1 MNLFSVQELNDEGE
15 VINYEAISD
24 WMRRDVL
31 ARNYLVATIEPQQQR
46 TLINCR
52 TAFEMWT
59 RLSAQHLQNA
69 AENQHVLQH
78 RFYEYQYQP
87 NHDVMSHI
95 TEIETLASQLSDVG
109 APMTDIQ
116 IMTKIICTL
125 PPSYR
130 NFATIWDSV
139 PVNERTMSLLTSRLL
154 KEESNTLRWSRGQ
167 QDAADTSFFA
177 QNYPNTYAP
186 SPRESRGG
194 RASRGRGDRGRG
206 GHHRNGS
213 ARYRPYVKCTYCD
226 KDWHTHEECRKRKRD
241 DLAKSNA
248 TGAAVTDFL
257 PMNRMSL
264 KQMSDRPN
272 QDTSE
277 ANQDHSFISNS
288 TCFIARRSQ
297 DWFAD
302 SGATQHM
309 SDQREFFKEF
319 TAVKPNT
326 WFVKGIGGAQLQVHG
341 QGSIEFTALVDG
353 TKRTIKIETVLFVPD
368 LGVNLLSIAA
378 VTEVGVSVHFI
389 ESNVSFNQNDT
400 VVMVGERIGRT
411 LYHLAITVDPPCDW
425 ACFTTPAPPSIDV
438 WHQRLAHTSTKKIR
452 KMASLQMVNG
462 LILPIEDVSR
472 IHPCTGCMSGKMER
486 SKFKSGRTRAIQV
499 GQLIHSDVC
508 GPMHVATPRGSRY
521 FVLFSDDFSGYRS
534 VYFLKQKSEVA
545 DSFREY
551 VNHLRTE
558 TGQMVHTLRADN
570 GGEFIGH
577 HFKEWLSNHGIKLE
591 TSAPH
596 TPEQNGVSERANR
609 TIMEAARSLIHAK
622 NVPLELWGEA
632 IACAV
637 YTLNRVSTK
646 TTPNTPYQNWF
657 GTKPDVSNLR
667 IFGSTAY
674 IHVPKAERRK
684 LDSKSVTCHFV
695 GYCAT
700 QKAYRFWDPITRKIR
715 ISRDVIFNE
724 QAFDTSRQDPTSDID
739 FSARRLLLG
748 PLASTPKEALPE
760 NVVDTMP
767 SPPHNENT
775 LSDPILLPESPT
787 IDPFPPTP
795 IVDYPP
801 SISPAPEANPPS
813 PNIHLQDDVNTN
825 APNNHVRHSKYPLRI
840 REPKS

>member
-1 MNLFSVQELNDEGE
+1 
-15 VINYEAISD
+15 
-24 WMRRDVL
+24 
-31 ARNYLVATIEPQQQR
+31 
-46 TLINCR
+46 
-52 TAFEMWT
+52 
-59 RLSAQHLQNA
+59 
-69 AENQHVLQH
+69 
-78 RFYEYQYQP
+78 
-87 NHDVMSHI
+87 MSHI

-213 ARYRPYVKCTYCD
+213 ARYRPYVKCTYCN

-319 TAVKPNT
+319 TAVEPNT

-353 TKRTIKIETVLFVPD
+353 TKRTIKIETVLFVPN

-452 KMASLQMVNG
+452 KMASL
-462 LILPIEDVSR
+462 
-472 IHPCTGCMSGKMER
+472 KM
-486 SKFKSGRTRAIQV
+486 
-499 GQLIHSDVC
+499 
-508 GPMHVATPRGSRY
+508 
-521 FVLFSDDFSGYRS
+521 
-534 VYFLKQKSEVA
+534 KSEVA
-545 DSFREY
+545 DSFRE
-551 VNHLRTE
+551 
-558 TGQMVHTLRADN
+558 
-570 GGEFIGH
+570 
-577 HFKEWLSNHGIKLE
+577 
-591 TSAPH
+591 
-596 TPEQNGVSERANR
+596 
-609 TIMEAARSLIHAK
+609 
-622 NVPLELWGEA
+622 
-632 IACAV
+632 
-637 YTLNRVSTK
+637 
-646 TTPNTPYQNWF
+646 
-657 GTKPDVSNLR
+657 
-667 IFGSTAY
+667 
-674 IHVPKAERRK
+674 
-684 LDSKSVTCHFV
+684 
-695 GYCAT
+695 
-700 QKAYRFWDPITRKIR
+700 
-715 ISRDVIFNE
+715 
-724 QAFDTSRQDPTSDID
+724 
-739 FSARRLLLG
+739 
-748 PLASTPKEALPE
+748 
-760 NVVDTMP
+760 
-767 SPPHNENT
+767 
-775 LSDPILLPESPT
+775 
-787 IDPFPPTP
+787 
-795 IVDYPP
+795 
-801 SISPAPEANPPS
+801 
-813 PNIHLQDDVNTN
+813 
-825 APNNHVRHSKYPLRI
+825 
-840 REPKS
+840 